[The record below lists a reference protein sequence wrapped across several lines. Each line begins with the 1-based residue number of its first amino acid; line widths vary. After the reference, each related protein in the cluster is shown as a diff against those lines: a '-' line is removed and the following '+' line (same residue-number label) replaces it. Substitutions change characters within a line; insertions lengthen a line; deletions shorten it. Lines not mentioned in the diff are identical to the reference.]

1 MKNSFTSFVYLP
13 QITLE
18 LNFRGQGWVNT
29 THHWCLCYPLL
40 HQFQKEKSGKI
51 AEGDQEWSDVKK
63 KKTVRLIAMVT
74 LLLFPLPP
82 KVCISHET
90 WTPVLCEHLLALGVS
105 GQASM
110 LPTVMCGPCRY
121 WGHHMNFGNRNISK
135 VRHFRV
141 DKLQI
146 FMQLRKRFLLQAIVP
161 RKRNQKVPSPRA
173 PFVCVICKMLG
184 SQLMAANCLAL
195 ERRDKDE
202 RKWAH

>member
-1 MKNSFTSFVYLP
+1 
-13 QITLE
+13 
-18 LNFRGQGWVNT
+18 
-29 THHWCLCYPLL
+29 
-40 HQFQKEKSGKI
+40 
-51 AEGDQEWSDVKK
+51 
-63 KKTVRLIAMVT
+63 
-74 LLLFPLPP
+74 
-82 KVCISHET
+82 
-90 WTPVLCEHLLALGVS
+90 
-105 GQASM
+105 
-110 LPTVMCGPCRY
+110 
-121 WGHHMNFGNRNISK
+121 MNFGNRNISK

-202 RKWAH
+202 RKRAH